1 MENTLIP
8 FGLLDG
14 HLVRAIEV
22 ANGLACGCLCP
33 GCKTSLIAA
42 NAGLKNVPH
51 FRHAKT
57 VDCRSGYESSLHK
70 VAIALLVERK
80 FIVTPDFEETI
91 SGSTHDGGV
100 VSKVVHFKGRG
111 LTATRADAEVVLQG
125 VTPDVIYEVDGHQL
139 LIEVRVAKKIDHDK
153 HTRLRALGLSTLEIN
168 ISNLDMRTICDPE
181 LFEQTLLHDPR
192 NKHWVY
198 SNRGVQ
204 MVNEARKEL
213 ATEITARNEAIRLRM
228 EAAAAERK
236 ARAESTRLNGQ
247 AFREGSGN
255 RVRPSINLSERKPL
269 REDKSALRE
278 QILKRAEV
286 IAASIQRS
294 VTEWGGQA
302 VQCDTCWMANPPAS
316 VHCAH
321 CGAARGL
328 NPVTFTQDYARTALA
343 RLKCSPRVD
352 RSFEQVPTLK
362 P

>member
-1 MENTLIP
+1 MEQTLIP
-8 FGLLDG
+8 FGLLEG
-14 HLVRAIEV
+14 RLVRAIEV

-51 FRHAKT
+51 FRHAKM
-57 VDCRSGYESSLHK
+57 VDCRAGYESSLHK

-80 FIVTPDFEETI
+80 FIVTPDFEEII
-91 SGSTHDGGV
+91 SGSTHDGGAL
-100 VSKVVHFKGRG
+100 SKVVRFKGRS
-111 LTATRADAEVVLQG
+111 LTATRADAEVVLSG

-139 LIEVRVAKKIDHDK
+139 LIEVRVAKKIDHDE

-168 ISNLDMRTICDPE
+168 ISSLDMRTICDPG
-181 LFEQTLLHDPR
+181 LFEKALLHDPS
-192 NKHWVY
+192 NKHWVH

-204 MVNEARKEL
+204 MVNEAKAEL
-213 ATEITARNEAIRLRM
+213 ATEIKAKNETIRLRL

-236 ARAESTRLNGQ
+236 ARAEAIRLRGQ
-247 AFREGSGN
+247 GIKDFGSS
-255 RVRPSINLSERKPL
+255 RVTQAVNLPVRQPL
-269 REDKSALRE
+269 REDKSALR
-278 QILKRAEV
+278 QKILQRAEL

-294 VTEWGGQA
+294 VAEWGGQA
-302 VQCDTCWMANPPAS
+302 AQCDTCLMANPPAS
-316 VHCAH
+316 AHCAH

-328 NPVTFTQDYARTALA
+328 NPVTFTSDYARTALA

>member
-1 MENTLIP
+1 MEQTLIP
-8 FGLLDG
+8 FGLLEG
-14 HLVRAIEV
+14 RLVRAVEV

-42 NAGLKNVPH
+42 NAGLKNIPH

-57 VDCRSGYESSLHK
+57 VDCRAGYESSLHK
-70 VAIALLVERK
+70 IAIALLVERK

-91 SGSTHDGGV
+91 SGWTDGGGTL
-100 VSKVVHFKGRG
+100 SKIIRFKGRG
-111 LTATRADAEVVLQG
+111 LTATLADAEVVMPG
-125 VTPDVIYEVDGHQL
+125 VTPDVVYEVDGHQL
-139 LIEVRVAKKIDHDK
+139 LIEVRVAKKVDHDK
-153 HTRLRALGLSTLEIN
+153 HTRLRALSLSTLEIN
-168 ISNLDMRTICDPE
+168 ISNLDMRTICDPD
-181 LFEQTLLHDPR
+181 LFEQALLHDPR
-192 NKHWVY
+192 NKHWVH

-204 MVNEARKEL
+204 MVNEARNEL
-213 ATEITARNEAIRLRM
+213 ASEIIARNEAIRLRL

-236 ARAESTRLNGQ
+236 ARMEAITLRGQGARES
-247 AFREGSGN
+247 GSS
-255 RVRPSINLSERKPL
+255 RATPTVSLPVRQPL

-278 QILKRAEV
+278 KILKRAEV

-302 VQCDTCWMANPPAS
+302 TQCDTCLMANPPGSAS
-316 VHCAH
+316 CAH

-328 NPVTFTQDYARTALA
+328 NQVTFTQDYARTALA